1 MWAIAKKDFK
11 LIFFSPIGYIV
22 VALFLAAMGIIM
34 YLLTISIRAIDFNKT
49 YEYMAK
55 FVLPIVVGLLTMKA
69 FSEEKSNDTE
79 KLIFTASKKTTEI
92 IIGKIFAIFMVILVS
107 VVLSFIYCL
116 MFSKYG
122 AINGRL
128 IITIVCFLLLT
139 ISFTSVGVMISSLTE
154 NQIVAALFTITFLIL
169 PSFFSFGSGAFSY
182 LALSTM
188 YSEICEGILSIETII
203 ALVTFSITCVVLT
216 AVEMKRNRKLN

>member
-1 MWAIAKKDFK
+1 MWAVAKKDFK
-11 LIFFSPIGYIV
+11 SIFFSPIGYIV

-92 IIGKIFAIFMVILVS
+92 IIGKILAVFMVILVS
-107 VVLSFIYCL
+107 VIFSFLYCL

-128 IITIVCFLLLT
+128 IITIACFLLLT
-139 ISFTSVGVMISSLTE
+139 IAYTSVGVMISSLTE

-169 PSFFSFGSGAFSY
+169 PSFFSFGKGAFSY

-188 YSEICEGILSIETII
+188 YSRICEGILSIGTII
-203 ALVTFSITCVVLT
+203 ALITFSITCVLLT
-216 AVEMKRNRKLN
+216 SVEMKRNRKLN

>member
-1 MWAIAKKDFK
+1 MWAVAKKDFK
-11 LIFFSPIGYIV
+11 SIFFSPICYIV

-92 IIGKIFAIFMVILVS
+92 IIGKILAVFMVILVS
-107 VVLSFIYCL
+107 VIFSFLYCL
-116 MFSKYG
+116 MFSK
-122 AINGRL
+122 
-128 IITIVCFLLLT
+128 
-139 ISFTSVGVMISSLTE
+139 
-154 NQIVAALFTITFLIL
+154 
-169 PSFFSFGSGAFSY
+169 
-182 LALSTM
+182 
-188 YSEICEGILSIETII
+188 
-203 ALVTFSITCVVLT
+203 
-216 AVEMKRNRKLN
+216 